1 MGSRSAIL
9 SSNKGGS
16 GSGRSTT
23 VGHCGLVLAIAARSA
38 SANLATAQY
47 GHTYSHKPGFTG
59 SGA

>member
-23 VGHCGLVLAIAARSA
+23 VGHCGLVLAIAAGSA
-38 SANLATAQY
+38 SESLVTTQY
-47 GHTYSHKPGFTG
+47 GHT
-59 SGA
+59 